1 MFDRNIPEFQRELQ
15 AKKEKIAIFDST
27 TFMIPYVQTIFENS
41 PDLKITII
49 GRLQINDE
57 LLIQPGM
64 KGLCQGQ
71 SGYFYGLLTDR
82 ET

>member
-1 MFDRNIPEFQRELQ
+1 
-15 AKKEKIAIFDST
+15 
-27 TFMIPYVQTIFENS
+27 MIPYVQTIFENS